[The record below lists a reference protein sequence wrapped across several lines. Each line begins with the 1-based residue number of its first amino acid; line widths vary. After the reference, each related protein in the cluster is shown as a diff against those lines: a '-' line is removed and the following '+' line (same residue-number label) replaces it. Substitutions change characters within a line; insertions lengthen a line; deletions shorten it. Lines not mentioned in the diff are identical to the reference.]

1 MKAVVIGAGRIGC
14 GLAGQLLRASGYEV
28 TLVTRDPQVVEN
40 LNRNGRYHVL
50 LTSSTQSRKV
60 TVDRVK
66 ALAIA
71 DEPAV
76 VEAIA
81 QAGVIVTAVCSQN
94 LPAIAPLVAQ
104 GLAARTG
111 AANVIAFEN
120 MPGAGACLRRLVASF
135 MPQGAELDR
144 HGFSGAVISRVV
156 TRRLG
161 NPSDAGPLTFIGDM
175 VEDFV
180 VDRTALRGPLPEI
193 RGMKLVDDYQPWVLR
208 KLYTFS
214 AGHATAAY
222 LGWLKGY
229 HYIHTAIRDREIRQA
244 VFTAMQEGQ
253 RGLAAKF
260 GKEFEGGQVEL
271 NAIVA
276 RFENAAINDP
286 IGRVA
291 RDPQRKLGAEERLVG
306 AALLAE
312 EAGVMP
318 RQLALVA
325 AAALCF
331 SSSGQA
337 EPCTACFEQSKA
349 AEMLNRICGLD
360 AAHGFGRTVVKS
372 WAQLAPSALPG
383 NLLLS
388 LNQPMWA
395 RV

>member
-14 GLAGQLLRASGYEV
+14 GLAGELLRASGYEV
-28 TLVTRDPQVVEN
+28 TFVTRDPEVVAN

-50 LTSSTQSRKV
+50 LTSSSGSRKV

-66 ALAIA
+66 ALAVA
-71 DEPAV
+71 DGPAV
-76 VEAIA
+76 VQAIA
-81 QAGVIVTAVCSQN
+81 QAEVVVTAVCSQN
-94 LPAIAPLVAQ
+94 LPAIAPLIAQ
-104 GLAARTG
+104 GLAARTS

-120 MPGAGACLRRLVASF
+120 MPSVGACLRRMVASL
-135 MPQGAELDR
+135 MHEGAEVDR

-161 NPSDAGPLTFIGDM
+161 NPGDAASLTFIGDT

-180 VDRTALRGPLPEI
+180 VDRTALRSPLPAI
-193 RGMKLVDDYQPWVLR
+193 RGMILVDDYQPWVLR

-229 HYIHTAIRDREIRQA
+229 HYIHTAIRDKEIRQA
-244 VFTAMQEGQ
+244 VFTAMKEGQ

-260 GKEFEGGQVEL
+260 GKGFEGSAAEL
-271 NAIVA
+271 DAIVA

-286 IGRVA
+286 IVRVA
-291 RDPQRKLGAEERLVG
+291 RDPQRKLGADERLVG

-312 EAGVMP
+312 EAGVIP
-318 RQLALVA
+318 EQLALVT

-349 AEMLNRICGLD
+349 AETLNRICGLD

-372 WAQLAPSALPG
+372 WAQLAPSILPG

-388 LNQPMWA
+388 LNQRMWA